1 MVKVNRNINLNEYG
15 NCQSGVV
22 LIVVLLLLVILSSIA
37 MLAIKEYN
45 TGLRVTTAMQ
55 ADKLMFQ
62 ANDVAFV
69 KLQTQLTQ
77 GVDEILP
84 FLLSNKVKEG
94 HIIII
99 CMQSNNT
106 PFSLNRMTHKQ
117 ADGGVIQTASVANG
131 YCDVTNSGDYH
142 NAGRVVTQMSLF
154 IKRKTMVN
162 NSAITGSFI
171 KSTNTDINTSTNISK
186 PLTSCLDIDV
196 KMTSIMPIVSSASN
210 TKINA
215 CLQQNA
221 KFINVNSQS
230 LPVSESDQHCLA
242 NSATSFMSHQQTY
255 RVVKKEAAYANINRN
270 SNLHVNLDLTNE
282 TSEQISCLNR
292 ADNLMN
298 DEQNMAILPTNW
310 SQLLPN

>member
-1 MVKVNRNINLNEYG
+1 MVKVNRNINLYVYG
-15 NCQSGVV
+15 NRQSGVV

-37 MLAIKEYN
+37 MLAIKESN
-45 TGLRVTTAMQ
+45 TGLKVTTAMQ
-55 ADKLMFQ
+55 ANKLMFQ
-62 ANDVAFV
+62 ANDAAFV

-117 ADGGVIQTASVANG
+117 ADGGIVQTASVANG

-142 NAGRVVTQMSLF
+142 NAGRVVTQMSLLV
-154 IKRKTMVN
+154 KRKTMVN

-171 KSTNTDINTSTNISK
+171 KSTNTNTSTNISK
-186 PLTSCLDIDV
+186 LMTSCLDIDV
-196 KMTSIMPIVSSASN
+196 KMTSIMPIVSNASN

-215 CLQQNA
+215 CLQKNA
-221 KFINVNSQS
+221 QFINANSPS
-230 LPVSESDQHCLA
+230 LPASASDQKCLA
-242 NSATSFMSHQQTY
+242 NSATSFMSHQQTF
-255 RVVKKEAAYANINRN
+255 RVVKKEAAYANINQN

-282 TSEQISCLNR
+282 TSEQISCLNS
-292 ADNLMN
+292 ADNLMQ
-298 DEQNMAILPTNW
+298 EGKNMAILPTNW
-310 SQLLPN
+310 LQLLPN

>member
-1 MVKVNRNINLNEYG
+1 MVKVNRNINLYVYENR
-15 NCQSGVV
+15 QSGVV

-37 MLAIKEYN
+37 MLAIKESN
-45 TGLRVTTAMQ
+45 TGLKVTTAMQ

-62 ANDVAFV
+62 ANDAAFV

-142 NAGRVVTQMSLF
+142 NAGRVVTQMSLLV
-154 IKRKTMVN
+154 KRKTMVN
-162 NSAITGSFI
+162 HSAITGSVI

-186 PLTSCLDIDV
+186 PMTSCLDIDI

-210 TKINA
+210 TKING
-215 CLQQNA
+215 CLQKNTQ
-221 KFINVNSQS
+221 FINEKSQF
-230 LPVSESDQHCLA
+230 LPFSASDQQCLA
-242 NSATSFMSHQQTY
+242 NSATSFMSHQQTF
-255 RVVKKEAAYANINRN
+255 RVIKKEAVNANINQH